1 MSAAP
6 RAAVADT
13 LAEIID
19 LAHDGRGIARI
30 KGKVTFIT
38 GALPGERV
46 RFELTRHG
54 RQADEGETR
63 GIEQQSPDRVL
74 PRCPHFGVC
83 GGCTLQHLSA
93 SAQVV
98 FKQKQM
104 LDAFE
109 RIGKVKPQE
118 LAPAVTGPEW
128 GYRRRARL
136 SVYRSKDS
144 GVRIGF
150 REKESPF
157 TAQLQTCDVLDERV
171 GSKLVA
177 LARCIERL
185 DPRTLVSQIEVAAA
199 GTVALVFRVM
209 AVPTKEDLQILKDFG
224 RQEGFEILLQTGGPE
239 TVQPL
244 TPPALSLSYSPDG
257 SDLRLG
263 FRPLDFIQVNGAV
276 NQLMVRQALNWLGL
290 RPGERVLE
298 LFSGLGNFSLPLAGA
313 GAQLTAVEGE
323 AGLVE
328 KARANA
334 RDMNLDIRFEKADLF
349 KPDPKAAWLKEKY
362 DAVLLDP
369 PRAGAREIL
378 PPVAACKPSRIL
390 YVSCHPGT
398 LARDAA
404 YLVHEQGYRLQRA
417 GILDMFPHT
426 AHVESMA
433 LFVKSEAGD
442 ARLRKQ

>member
-1 MSAAP
+1 MRAP
-6 RAAVADT
+6 SRAAADAP
-13 LAEIID
+13 AEIID

-30 KGKVTFIT
+30 NGKVTFIA

-46 RFELTRHG
+46 RFHLTRHG
-54 RQADEGETR
+54 RQADEGECR
-63 GIEQQSPDRVL
+63 VIEQESRDRVT

-83 GGCTLQHLSA
+83 GGCTLQHLSTA
-93 SAQVV
+93 AQVA

-104 LDAFE
+104 LDALE
-109 RIGKVKPQE
+109 RIGKVRPAE

-136 SVYRSKDS
+136 SVYLSPDS

-157 TAQLQTCDVLDERV
+157 TAQLQSCDVLDERV
-171 GSKLVA
+171 GRKLVA

-185 DPRTLVSQIEVAAA
+185 NPRTRVSQIEVAAA
-199 GTVALVFRVM
+199 DMVVLVFRVM
-209 AVPTKEDLQILKDFG
+209 AAPTSEDLEILKDFG
-224 RQEGFEILLQTGGPE
+224 QREGFEILLQTGGPE
-239 TVQPL
+239 TIYAL
-244 TPPALSLSYSPDG
+244 TPPASALAYSPDG
-257 SDLRLG
+257 SELQLG

-276 NQLMVRQALNWLGL
+276 NQLMVRQALDWLDL
-290 RPGERVLE
+290 QPGERVLE
-298 LFSGLGNFSLPLAGA
+298 LFSGLGNFSLPLARA
-313 GAQLTAVEGE
+313 GARVTAVESE
-323 AGLVE
+323 ASLIE
-328 KARANA
+328 KARENA

-349 KPDPKAAWLKEKY
+349 KPDPAPGWLREKY

-369 PRAGAREIL
+369 PRAGARAVL
-378 PPVAACKPSRIL
+378 PHVGARKPARIL

-404 YLVHEQGYRLQRA
+404 CLVHEQGYSLKRA

-433 LFVKSEAGD
+433 LFVKSEA
-442 ARLRKQ
+442 

>member
-1 MSAAP
+1 MSAAG
-6 RAAVADT
+6 RTAVTDAP
-13 LAEIID
+13 AEISD

-30 KGKVTFIT
+30 NGKVTFIA

-46 RFELTRHG
+46 RFHLTRQG
-54 RQADEGETR
+54 RQTDEGETQV
-63 GIEQQSPDRVL
+63 IERESPDRVT

-93 SAQVV
+93 PAQIV
-98 FKQKQM
+98 FKQKQL
-104 LDAFE
+104 LDALE
-109 RIGKVKPQE
+109 RIGKVEPEE

-150 REKESPF
+150 REKETPF
-157 TAQLQTCDVLDERV
+157 TAQLQSCDVLDERV
-171 GSKLVA
+171 GYKLIA
-177 LARCIERL
+177 LAQCIERL
-185 DPRTLVSQIEVAAA
+185 NPRTLVSQIEVAAA

-209 AVPTKEDLQILKDFG
+209 AAPMPEDLEVLKDFG
-224 RQEGFEILLQTGGPE
+224 LREGFEILLQTGGPE
-239 TVQPL
+239 TVLPL
-244 TPPALSLSYSPDG
+244 TPPALPLSYSPDG

-263 FRPLDFIQVNGAV
+263 FRPMDFIQVNGTV
-276 NQLMVRQALNWLGL
+276 NRIMVRQALDWLAL
-290 RPGERVLE
+290 QPGERVLE
-298 LFSGLGNFSLPLAGA
+298 LFSGLGNFSLPLARA
-313 GAQLTAVEGE
+313 GAQVTAVEGE
-323 AGLVE
+323 ASLVE
-328 KARANA
+328 KARENA
-334 RDMNLDIRFEKADLF
+334 RDMNLDIRFEKGDLF
-349 KPDPKAAWLKEKY
+349 RPDIKASWLREKY

-369 PRAGAREIL
+369 PRAGAREVL
-378 PPVAACKPSRIL
+378 PLVAARKPARIL

-433 LFVKSEAGD
+433 LFVKSKSA
-442 ARLRKQ
+442 